1 LDAAPGNRQSAA
13 LQGSL
18 LQTLKHSLDVLGKLA
33 LRNLFVRAPKR
44 FAKGIYH
51 NIYLCLAA
59 FVHSLRKET
68 TAVEVPGS
76 HPTPE
81 RPPSY
86 AANG

>member
-1 LDAAPGNRQSAA
+1 LTVGNPQSPA

-18 LQTLKHSLDVLGKLA
+18 LQTFKHSLDLLGKLA

-68 TAVEVPGS
+68 TAVEVPGAGS
-76 HPTPE
+76 GPRAST
-81 RPPSY
+81 SY
-86 AANG
+86 ALQSG